1 MSRRLA
7 GLFLAFFIILAGLM
21 ISPSGCEAAKRKPAP
36 PPDGALKPSE
46 VVWSQEKN
54 GLSVSIEASE
64 DLNYAYGSPL
74 GLTLCLYQLSDLAK
88 FTALASTFAG
98 IDKLLGGEID
108 QLGGAALMSQ
118 VVRLQ
123 PGEKISRSFDRMEGA
138 KYFAVAAGYAHGDPS
153 GCSAYVQFPVNSTV
167 IKLKHHK
174 TATYYTAGTI
184 AAIVS
189 CNAKAVTVT
198 GGEGEYEQ

>member
-7 GLFLAFFIILAGLM
+7 GLFIAFFIILAGLM

-74 GLTLCLYQLSDLAK
+74 GLT
-88 FTALASTFAG
+88 
-98 IDKLLGGEID
+98 
-108 QLGGAALMSQ
+108 
-118 VVRLQ
+118 
-123 PGEKISRSFDRMEGA
+123 
-138 KYFAVAAGYAHGDPS
+138 
-153 GCSAYVQFPVNSTV
+153 
-167 IKLKHHK
+167 
-174 TATYYTAGTI
+174 
-184 AAIVS
+184 
-189 CNAKAVTVT
+189 
-198 GGEGEYEQ
+198 